1 MTTVCSTNS
10 STQMKKTGKVSSL
23 AENKNQQSHSCNRL
37 IR

>member
-1 MTTVCSTNS
+1 
-10 STQMKKTGKVSSL
+10 MKKTGKVFSL

>member
-1 MTTVCSTNS
+1 ME
-10 STQMKKTGKVSSL
+10 KTGKVSSL

>member
-1 MTTVCSTNS
+1 
-10 STQMKKTGKVSSL
+10 MKKSGKVSSL

>member
-1 MTTVCSTNS
+1 
-10 STQMKKTGKVSSL
+10 MKKTGKVSSL